1 MLAFHHTGYWNLS
14 TAHDHGAHEL
24 LTFDKKQ
31 CALGRPKG
39 GSITMIA
46 LLDLPW
52 THAKASTHCSH
63 PQYRGTPAALYK
75 HEIEVVWVHYGRTR
89 VSLRVLVR
97 LT

>member
-1 MLAFHHTGYWNLS
+1 MLAFHHTGYWHLS
-14 TAHDHGAHEL
+14 TAHDHGAREL
-24 LTFDKKQ
+24 LTFHKKQ

-46 LLDLPW
+46 FLDLPW